1 MYILIIPSWQDEFTR
16 FFIKSFFSCVIFM
29 IKKIM
34 ITNIITCEM

>member
-29 IKKIM
+29 IKKKYDHQYH
-34 ITNIITCEM
+34 NL